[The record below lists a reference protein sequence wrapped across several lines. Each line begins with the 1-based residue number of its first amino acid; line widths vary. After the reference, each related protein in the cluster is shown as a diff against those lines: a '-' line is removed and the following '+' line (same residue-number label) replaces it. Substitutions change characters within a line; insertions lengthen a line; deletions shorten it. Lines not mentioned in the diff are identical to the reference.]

1 MDSST
6 PVPIICGPTGSG
18 KTAIAVEL
26 AGDYPVEIVSA
37 DSRQAIK
44 YLNIGTAKPTSEER
58 KRVRFHLVD
67 IVEPGERYSAYRF
80 AGEAELAIGGI
91 LEREHIPLVVG
102 GTGLYLRALSEGVV
116 EIEEQDMQLRE
127 RLEREMEETGPDAMY
142 KKLERIDPL
151 EAARLHPNNRV
162 RVIRALE
169 IFYLTGKTKSE
180 LVITGSYDKGDRS
193 YSYYC
198 LALPREKLY
207 ERINDRVDCMMTE
220 GLLEELQ
227 SLIEQGRGEGIRKA
241 NVIGYAELMDYIEG
255 NCSLDAAV
263 AMIKQNSRRY
273 AKRQMTWFRHQ
284 FGCRMY
290 ADAESLCRSLAP
302 LIHCGDGR

>member
-1 MDSST
+1 VDSTS

-37 DSRQAIK
+37 DSRQVIK
-44 YLNIGTAKPTSEER
+44 HLNIGTAKPTSEER
-58 KRVRFHLVD
+58 KRVRFYLID

-80 AGEAELAIGGI
+80 ASEAEKAISEI

-116 EIEEQDMQLRE
+116 EIDEHDMQLRE
-127 RLEREMEETGPDAMY
+127 QLEKEMEEIGPEAMY
-142 KKLERIDPL
+142 EKLERIDPL
-151 EAARLHPNNRV
+151 EAVRLHPNNRV

-169 IFYLTGKTKSE
+169 IFYLAGKTKSE
-180 LVITGSYDKGDRS
+180 LVITGSYNKSDRS

-207 ERINDRVDCMMTE
+207 ECINNRVDCMMTE

-227 SLIEQGRGEGIRKA
+227 CLIEQGKGEGIRKA
-241 NVIGYAELMDYIEG
+241 NVIGYAELLDYIEG

-284 FGCRMY
+284 SGCRMY
-290 ADAESLCRSLAP
+290 ADAESLCRSLA
-302 LIHCGDGR
+302 LR

>member
-6 PVPIICGPTGSG
+6 PIPIICGPTGSG
-18 KTAIAVEL
+18 KTAIAVAL

-37 DSRQAIK
+37 DSRQVIK
-44 YLNIGTAKPTSEER
+44 HLNIGTAKPTPEES
-58 KRVRFHLVD
+58 KRVRFHLID

-80 AGEAELAIGGI
+80 ASEAEKIIGEI
-91 LEREHIPLVVG
+91 LGREHIPLVVG

-116 EIEEQDMQLRE
+116 EIEEEDMQLRE
-127 RLEREMEETGPDAMY
+127 RLEEEMKEIGPDAMY
-142 KKLERIDPL
+142 RKLEGIDPL
-151 EAARLHPNNRV
+151 EAARLHPNNQV

-169 IFYLTGKTKSE
+169 IYYLTGKTKSE
-180 LVITGSYDKGDRS
+180 LVLTGSYNKSDRN

-207 ERINDRVDCMMTE
+207 ERINERVDSMLTE

-227 SLIEQGRGEGIRKA
+227 CLIKQGKGEGIKKA
-241 NVIGYAELMDYIEG
+241 NVIGYAELIDYIEG
-255 NCSLDAAV
+255 NCSLEAAV

-284 FGCRMY
+284 SGCRMY
-290 ADAESLCRSLAP
+290 ADAESLCKSLA
-302 LIHCGDGR
+302 LR